1 MAPHSPHQREK
12 SQHAQV
18 ESSVRAELD
27 LENRN
32 YVIIDKGRNVTIV
45 KSQTENNPPRTVA
58 NTKFTD
64 EEVRGG
70 KQLIETQ
77 KWGFETHREGTLR
90 RHKEEKF
97 GKF

>member
-1 MAPHSPHQREK
+1 MNA
-12 SQHAQV
+12 
-18 ESSVRAELD
+18 
-27 LENRN
+27 
-32 YVIIDKGRNVTIV
+32 VIINKGRNGTIV

-77 KWGFETHREGTLR
+77 KWEFETHKEGMLR

-97 GKF
+97 GKFQM